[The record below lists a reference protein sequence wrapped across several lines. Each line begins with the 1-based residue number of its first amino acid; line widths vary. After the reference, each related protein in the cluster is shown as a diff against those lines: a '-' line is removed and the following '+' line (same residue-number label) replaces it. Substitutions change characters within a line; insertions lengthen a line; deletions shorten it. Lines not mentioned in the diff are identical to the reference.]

1 MMHLLADYR
10 PFLDPLPIW
19 ARTWIW
25 PLLIIPLCAGV
36 AVVYKTIRCR
46 VISRLP
52 REIVELFFTIL
63 IGMAL
68 SALALAGVARL
79 MQ

>member
-1 MMHLLADYR
+1 MHPLADYR

-19 ARTWIW
+19 TRTWIW

-68 SALALAGVARL
+68 SALALAGVAHL